1 MTNDGFSTDPAALA
15 RHAGEFDGLA
25 ERAGKLAGDL
35 NRTLDELGRPW
46 GDDEVGTSFAAVY
59 SGPSAETRT
68 GLTGTSD
75 HLADMG
81 ARLKAMA
88 SAYRDVDAAAHDRLR
103 GT

>member
-1 MTNDGFSTDPAALA
+1 MTNDGFTADPAALA

-35 NRTLDELGRPW
+35 NGTLDELGKPW

-59 SGPSAETRT
+59 SGPSDATRT

-75 HLADMG
+75 QLTDMG

-88 SAYRDVDAAAHDRLR
+88 TAYHDVDAAAHDRLR
-103 GT
+103 RT